1 MSIPRTLPL
10 RFLPLPGEAL
20 DSWFEALAHRLR
32 TPLGELLPQLGLPR
46 PEHRK
51 RTQDIPTEWTV
62 MLRPHET
69 EAIATVCRIA
79 PDTLGA
85 MTLAAYDGR
94 AVFIDSDTRHVERRL
109 LWGRGRGSRYCPP
122 CLAETGGRWRLEW
135 RLGWSFACM
144 RHHCLL
150 LDACPACGRSQRDTP
165 HPRLLPVHPGHCP
178 HPRPVDDPEPQRVRG
193 HRRPRCGAD
202 LRDAPVLTLSEEHPA
217 LAAQQHA
224 LDLIAS
230 GTASFGTYANHP
242 VPAAQ
247 ALADLRAIA
256 GRALAD
262 TSASQLAR
270 RLPDDLL
277 AAYRQARAH
286 EPVPRGPARA
296 DARPGFMAPSQ
307 AAVAAVGVT
316 AAVEILTAP
325 DIRQAAERMRWLT
338 TEARERDVTVTAS
351 TLSKWGSGTS
361 PVLLATQLVSLEE
374 DFRPSDRLRYRTA
387 SPLPSY
393 PDRSGERVAMLSR
406 STPGLLWPAWAARL
420 SPGGTWDRFL
430 RPAFSACVLIT
441 GTRIEIDTVAAELG
455 KAIDPDNISRI
466 LQVLE
471 DTPSWPQITAA
482 LTRLADHLA
491 RNPPP
496 IDYRHRRGLDYT
508 GLLPDEQWEDIC
520 RATGAFRGH
529 GRKAALARAYLF
541 GRLSGLPCEAAP
553 DIPVPKDNVFR
564 NGIAAFVTTRFP
576 QLADALDE
584 AGQDFLARH
593 GVTGE
598 PTVWQPPLDL
608 ITDLDLPG
616 PDPRQVDISEL
627 HRLLLAGQSPSKA
640 AAELGTTLA
649 VVRCLLDE
657 APAPARQVSKGEGR
671 LAGPRTAMVKKIDKD
686 ELARLHSEENLSFAQ
701 IANRFGTSRH
711 VIQQLIHHYEIP
723 VTHHGRRFKVII
735 SREWLHEQ
743 HIVHGRTLIEL
754 AKIKGISPAA
764 MNRWAKIHN
773 IQTRRFGAHTHHP
786 DLRGNLDAVP
796 ELLRPALT
804 GPASWKRLRVLA
816 ELPGHPD
823 IASAAEAL
831 SLHPATVWH
840 YLDRL
845 EKELSGELVHRAGK
859 RRRTTTPTAFGGQVI
874 QAVHDLERATGAR
887 EALGDAA

>member
-1 MSIPRTLPL
+1 
-10 RFLPLPGEAL
+10 
-20 DSWFEALAHRLR
+20 
-32 TPLGELLPQLGLPR
+32 
-46 PEHRK
+46 
-51 RTQDIPTEWTV
+51 
-62 MLRPHET
+62 
-69 EAIATVCRIA
+69 
-79 PDTLGA
+79 
-85 MTLAAYDGR
+85 MT
-94 AVFIDSDTRHVERRL
+94 T
-109 LWGRGRGSRYCPP
+109 
-122 CLAETGGRWRLEW
+122 
-135 RLGWSFACM
+135 
-144 RHHCLL
+144 
-150 LDACPACGRSQRDTP
+150 
-165 HPRLLPVHPGHCP
+165 
-178 HPRPVDDPEPQRVRG
+178 
-193 HRRPRCGAD
+193 
-202 LRDAPVLTLSEEHPA
+202 
-217 LAAQQHA
+217 
-224 LDLIAS
+224 
-230 GTASFGTYANHP
+230 GTAA
-242 VPAAQ
+242 
-247 ALADLRAIA
+247 
-256 GRALAD
+256 
-262 TSASQLAR
+262 
-270 RLPDDLL
+270 
-277 AAYRQARAH
+277 
-286 EPVPRGPARA
+286 
-296 DARPGFMAPSQ
+296 
-307 AAVAAVGVT
+307 
-316 AAVEILTAP
+316 
-325 DIRQAAERMRWLT
+325 
-338 TEARERDVTVTAS
+338 AS
-351 TLSKWGSGTS
+351 TTPDCCRTNSG
-361 PVLLATQLVSLEE
+361 
-374 DFRPSDRLRYRTA
+374 
-387 SPLPSY
+387 
-393 PDRSGERVAMLSR
+393 
-406 STPGLLWPAWAARL
+406 
-420 SPGGTWDRFL
+420 
-430 RPAFSACVLIT
+430 
-441 GTRIEIDTVAAELG
+441 
-455 KAIDPDNISRI
+455 
-466 LQVLE
+466 
-471 DTPSWPQITAA
+471 
-482 LTRLADHLA
+482 
-491 RNPPP
+491 RN
-496 IDYRHRRGLDYT
+496 
-508 GLLPDEQWEDIC
+508 IC

-541 GRLSGLPCEAAP
+541 GRLSGLPCEAAR

-576 QLADALDE
+576 QLVDALDE

-608 ITDLDLPG
+608 ITDLALPG
-616 PDPRQVDISEL
+616 PYPRQVDISEL
-627 HRLLLAGQSPSKA
+627 HRLLLSGQSPSKA

-845 EKELSGELVHRAGK
+845 EKELSGELVHGTGK